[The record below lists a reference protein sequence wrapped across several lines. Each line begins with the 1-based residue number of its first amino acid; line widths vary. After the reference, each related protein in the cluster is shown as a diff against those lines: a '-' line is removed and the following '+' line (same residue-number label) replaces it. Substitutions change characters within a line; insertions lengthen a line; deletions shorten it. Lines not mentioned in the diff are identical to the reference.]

1 MRELFTPPKRLIY
14 KGKEDS
20 AMKKIISIV
29 IVSALVL
36 TVLTACV
43 GKNIHD
49 GIAELD
55 KTKTP
60 AELGADGEREIDYS
74 AFSFALE
81 WGVNGDSTY
90 DSTNG
95 TLIKQ
100 KIATNLDE
108 FTTTLTLFDEQVKE
122 AYDILSVLDF
132 SNYPDGENYEPSKG
146 MSSPCGKLVL
156 TVRSGDVSK
165 TITANRISLDYVGKD
180 KDAQAF
186 LDACS
191 KLQELIR
198 STPEWQSLP
207 EYEFLYD

>member
-1 MRELFTPPKRLIY
+1 
-14 KGKEDS
+14 
-20 AMKKIISIV
+20 MKKIIPVI

-36 TVLTACV
+36 SVLTACV
-43 GKNIHD
+43 GKSVYD
-49 GIAELD
+49 GIAGLD

-90 DSTNG
+90 DSTSG

-100 KIATNLDE
+100 KVATNLDE
-108 FTTTLTLFDEQVKE
+108 FTTTLILSDEQVKE
-122 AYDILSVLDF
+122 AYDILSALDF
-132 SNYPDGENYEPSKG
+132 SKYPDGDNYEPSMG
-146 MSSPCGKLVL
+146 MSCPSGKLVL
-156 TVRSGDVSK
+156 TVRNGDISK
-165 TITANRISLDYVGKD
+165 TITAERISLDYVGKD
-180 KDAQAF
+180 KEAQAF

-191 KLQELIR
+191 KLEELIR